1 MLPVTSNDQGAVT
14 SDDHFGHRGAGLKGL
29 RPPPAVTLRVPLDLA
44 PSLPGRA
51 RTGSMGRTA
60 KEIAWFQQ
68 VASTPFSVTFG
79 DHEEPGNSDFVI
91 TGRERKMLSRE
102 HWI

>member
-1 MLPVTSNDQGAVT
+1 
-14 SDDHFGHRGAGLKGL
+14 
-29 RPPPAVTLRVPLDLA
+29 
-44 PSLPGRA
+44 
-51 RTGSMGRTA
+51 MGRTA